1 TATRPSRGSETAAG
15 GRQPIAR
22 QPIATRPPVPP
33 DASEVLLRPA
43 FDVAPAPEMD
53 PATQPDDRANE
64 HLHTAEDEEH
74 RRRGHRALGEEQ
86 EAAHRE
92 PDAQEHVVRDAQRL
106 VAVPSTT
113 SCVSWPSTPRP
124 PPPTRD
130 RARVPGQRIQPLRD
144 RLAAPAAPQHDPLPP
159 REGRA
164 ATGPRRLRP
173 SPGHATRAGDVS
185 RARQRDAR
193 ARQRGRGGRRRPLRH
208 LTARVAVGAYT
219 SSPPP
224 PPQPVAVDARVASR

>member
-1 TATRPSRGSETAAG
+1 STSGWSCARSTATRPSRGSETAAG

-106 VAVPSTT
+106 VAVPSTP

-124 PPPTRD
+124 PPANARPGRRSWTAHSAPPRPPRSSCCTATRSATAS
-130 RARVPGQRIQPLRD
+130 RRPSSNW
-144 RLAAPAAPQHDPLPP
+144 PAAPPTVPWT
-159 REGRA
+159 RNSRWRCVACSA
-164 ATGPRRLRP
+164 A
-173 SPGHATRAGDVS
+173 
-185 RARQRDAR
+185 
-193 ARQRGRGGRRRPLRH
+193 
-208 LTARVAVGAYT
+208 
-219 SSPPP
+219 
-224 PPQPVAVDARVASR
+224 

>member
-1 TATRPSRGSETAAG
+1 
-15 GRQPIAR
+15 
-22 QPIATRPPVPP
+22 
-33 DASEVLLRPA
+33 
-43 FDVAPAPEMD
+43 
-53 PATQPDDRANE
+53 
-64 HLHTAEDEEH
+64 
-74 RRRGHRALGEEQ
+74 
-86 EAAHRE
+86 
-92 PDAQEHVVRDAQRL
+92 
-106 VAVPSTT
+106 
-113 SCVSWPSTPRP
+113 
-124 PPPTRD
+124 
-130 RARVPGQRIQPLRD
+130 RIQPLRD

-224 PPQPVAVDARVASR
+224 PPPQPVAVDARVASRTPAATACAYGSRARRSRGGRSSALDEPDRRWMGPVGDGERYRGGTDHRGRTHERAAATE